1 MSKDIAVSVM
11 CICYNQVDYVADAL
25 DSFLAQRTSF
35 PFEILVNDDCSTD
48 GTTEVLLDYE
58 RRHPDLVRVVTHEE
72 NQYSKGIYPWG
83 TFLLPRAR
91 GRYVALCEG
100 DDFWCDPTKLQ
111 RQYDVMEADDS
122 LTACVHAS
130 VNVVASTGRRFSS
143 LHFYDRD
150 RAVDIEDLFQQVQ
163 CFATNSL
170 FVRASDM
177 RAYLA
182 SPIQPLAA
190 DGDHKLTL
198 FFAATRGG
206 MYYLD
211 REMSAYRLFAK
222 NSINSTMMLSPR
234 HDEIVRKKHEG
245 RVELLRA
252 VDELTGGAHHEG
264 VERGV
269 DSMDYAL
276 YKDLRDYREL
286 RRRWPERLSAESI
299 PSKANLFLY
308 TYCRPLHRLAY
319 SLYRRL

>member
-1 MSKDIAVSVM
+1 MTRDIAVSVM

-25 DSFLAQRTSF
+25 DSFLAQKTDF

-48 GTTEVLLDYE
+48 GTTEVLREYE
-58 RRHPDLVRVVTHEE
+58 RRHPDRVTLVTHDE
-72 NQYSKGIYPWG
+72 NQYSKGVYPWG

-111 RQYDVMEADDS
+111 RQFDVMEANPRLS
-122 LTACVHAS
+122 ACVHAS
-130 VNVVASTGRRFSS
+130 VNVVASSGKRFSS

-150 RAVDIEDLFQQVQ
+150 RPVDIEDLFQQVQ

-170 FVRASDM
+170 FIRTDAM
-177 RAYLA
+177 RAYQE
-182 SPIQPLAA
+182 SPIRPLAA

-198 FFAATRGG
+198 FFASRGDG

-222 NSINSTMMLSPR
+222 NSINRTMMLSPR
-234 HDEIVRKKHEG
+234 HDEIVRRKHDG

-252 VDELTGGAHHEG
+252 IDAHTGGAHHEA
-264 VERGV
+264 VERGI
-269 DSMDYAL
+269 DSMDFAL
-276 YKDLRDYREL
+276 CKDLRDYREL
-286 RRRWPERLSAESI
+286 RRRWPERLRAESL
-299 PSKANLFLY
+299 PSRANLWLY

-319 SLYRRL
+319 GLYCRL

>member
-1 MSKDIAVSVM
+1 MNEDIAVSVM

-25 DSFLAQRTSF
+25 DSFLAQETSF
-35 PFEILVNDDCSTD
+35 PFEILVNDDASTD

-58 RRHPDLVRVVTHEE
+58 RRFPERVRVVTHEE

-111 RQYDVMEADDS
+111 RQFDVMEADPS

-130 VNVVASTGRRFSS
+130 VNVVASSGKRFSA

-150 RAVDIEDLFQQVQ
+150 RAVDLEDLFQQVQ

-170 FVRASDM
+170 FVRADDL
-177 RAYLA
+177 RAYRS

-198 FFAATRGG
+198 FFASTRGG
-206 MYYLD
+206 MYYID

-222 NSINSTMMLSPR
+222 NSINRTMMLSPR
-234 HDEIVRKKHEG
+234 HDEIVRRKHEG

-252 VDELTGGAHHEG
+252 VDKFTSGAHHEG
-264 VERGV
+264 VERGI

-286 RRRWPERLSAESI
+286 RRRWPERLAAESL

-319 SLYRRL
+319 GLYCRL